1 MWHSSL
7 SQASYEPFSLLT
19 RRANKVVRTYCTK
32 RTEHY
37 YSIRKL
43 TLSMNTGSFF
53 LFFTP
58 WTTNSGDSS
67 SYPLYKIHEL
77 SHGPPCLPRTQK
89 HTSISTRWHVA
100 TGSAPKPRTPTCK
113 AVPPPSHFSYAVNVS
128 VDVLVKSAKASCCPG
143 VLIFSV

>member
-32 RTEHY
+32 RTEDY

-53 LFFTP
+53 YTMDNEFRRLFQ
-58 WTTNSGDSS
+58 
-67 SYPLYKIHEL
+67 
-77 SHGPPCLPRTQK
+77 LPFVQN
-89 HTSISTRWHVA
+89 
-100 TGSAPKPRTPTCK
+100 P
-113 AVPPPSHFSYAVNVS
+113 
-128 VDVLVKSAKASCCPG
+128 
-143 VLIFSV
+143 